1 MELGSGIAVAGF
13 WVALAPVA
21 IVAIRTFNKPAGRD
35 GANGQNGKDR
45 SSASFPCVAHSG
57 FEARLDGLKE
67 GQIRQEEWMQEISA
81 DVKELL
87 RK

>member
-21 IVAIRTFNKPAGRD
+21 IVAIRTFNKPPAHG
-35 GANGQNGKDR
+35 GINGGNEKDR
-45 SSASFPCVAHSG
+45 PFPCVAHSG